1 MHCIDVQAISKRYQQ
16 HIALSEVSLAMP
28 EGCIYG
34 LLGPNGAGKTTL
46 IRILNQIIA
55 PDCGQ
60 ILFRGEALHPK
71 HVSQIGY
78 MPEERGLYKSMT
90 VGEQCL
96 YLAQLKG
103 MPKAEAKVALQQ
115 WFDKFDMGAWWHKK
129 VQELS
134 KGMAQKVQFITTVLH
149 RPPLLILDEPFSGF
163 DPVNAALIRDEILA
177 LKAQGTSILFSTH
190 RMDTVEDLCQHITLI
205 HKSKTLLQGELNALK
220 QQHRPYRYQIE
231 MLSPTADFASWIQ
244 ALPQAAPTVFDSLYG
259 GQQWAFTLGHDR
271 IAELLPTLMRMGQ
284 LVHLSEVM
292 PSAQHLF
299 IQTVTQADPTYA

>member
-1 MHCIDVQAISKRYQQ
+1 MYCIDVQAISKRY
-16 HIALSEVSLAMP
+16 HSHTALDQVSLAMP

-46 IRILNQIIA
+46 IRIINQIIA
-55 PDCGQ
+55 PDSGQ
-60 ILFRGEALHPK
+60 LLFRGEPLQPQ

-205 HKSKTLLQGELNALK
+205 HQSKTLLQGELTALK
-220 QQHRPYRYQIE
+220 QQFRPYRYQIE
-231 MLSPTADFASWIQ
+231 MVEATADFIPWVQS
-244 ALPQAAPTVFDSLYG
+244 LPEAAPTHFDSLHG

-271 IAELLPTLMRMGQ
+271 IGELLPTLLRMGQ
-284 LVHLSEVM
+284 LVHVSEVM